1 MFSSTTLSI
10 NQPQLFEIRLQL
22 ALNMEVDAKAELV
35 YYETLASQS
44 WIPVAEVGAFE
55 TLLNILSGTHVNMG
69 MAPQDVHGYSLWIM
83 PL

>member
-10 NQPQLFEIRLQL
+10 NQPQLFEICLQL
-22 ALNMEVDAKAELV
+22 ALKVDAKAELV

-44 WIPVAEVGAFE
+44 WTPVAEVGAFE
-55 TLLNILSGTHVNMG
+55 MLLNILSGTHVNMG